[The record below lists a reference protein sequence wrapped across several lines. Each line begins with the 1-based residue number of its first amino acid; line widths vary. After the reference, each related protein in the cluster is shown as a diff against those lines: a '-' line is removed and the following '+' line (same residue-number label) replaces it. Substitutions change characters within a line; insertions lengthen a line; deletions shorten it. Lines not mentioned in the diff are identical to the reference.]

1 MMNTQSL
8 QAKTV
13 LVTGCSS
20 GIGRAIAVHLQNRG
34 WTVFPTARSEHDVE
48 QLLSKGFQA
57 LPLDLRDSASIQQC
71 TASIAAACPFGL
83 GALVNNAGI
92 AIPGAV
98 EDLSRENLRQQFE
111 VNVFGLQELTNKII
125 PTFRHQGWGRIVH
138 ISSIYGVLT
147 APMVGGY
154 CASKYA
160 LEALANAQRMELKG
174 SGVAVSLIEP
184 GAIRS
189 NLRSSAMKHLQR
201 KLSSADHFHSAYIE
215 TLKEQTTSQNYREQH
230 MQPPETVASKVQHA
244 LTSQHPRRR
253 YFVTREARLGAIA
266 SRVLPGF
273 LLDRLMQSITP

>member
-1 MMNTQSL
+1 MKALSV

-20 GIGRAIAVHLQNRG
+20 GIGRAIAVHLQSRG
-34 WTVFPTARSEHDVE
+34 WTVFPTARSRHDVE
-48 QLLSKGFQA
+48 QLISLGFKA
-57 LPLDLRDSASIQQC
+57 LPLDLRDSDAIQQC
-71 TASIAAACPFGL
+71 AASIAEACPLGL

-98 EDLSRENLRQQFE
+98 EDLSRDNLRQQFE
-111 VNVFGLQELTNKII
+111 VNVFGLQELTNQII

-138 ISSIYGVLT
+138 ISSIYGLLT

-189 NLRSSAMKHLQR
+189 NLRSSAMKHLQH
-201 KLSSADHFHSAYIE
+201 KLSSTDHFHSAYNQ
-215 TLKEQTTSQNYREQH
+215 TLQEQTTSKPHHEQC
-230 MQPPETVASKVQHA
+230 MQPPETVAYKVQHA
-244 LTSQHPRRR
+244 LTSKHPRRR
-253 YFVTREARLGAIA
+253 YFVTHEARLGAIA
-266 SRVLPGF
+266 SRALPGF
-273 LLDRLMQSITP
+273 LLDRLMQSITS